1 MNDAASVT
9 VSDFPVEVS
18 PETGRR
24 TEILSTLCSQMADLL
39 ATIPSEEEIHVPFLE
54 MGANSLTLMEII
66 RTIDNTFSLKVVMR
80 QFFEELTNIDALATY
95 IDQNLPPE
103 GSSTSGQSESEVR
116 PQVKPISTESNM
128 NETITETKEAITET
142 SALELTSQLVEKTS
156 SEFKQPNNLNDRLS
170 SGEEAS
176 ALEQILKQQLE
187 LASQAMSQVVSQ
199 QLEFLRHSGFST
211 KPLSSS
217 DQEDHQTTT
226 APHPV
231 KEPQQ
236 TPSVKPPLATTHQ
249 QPEQISSQPSSPLPP
264 WRVAEIRTRGLTSIQ
279 KRHLENLIV
288 RYNQRTKNSKELGQ
302 HYRPVLA
309 DNRASAGFRFTTKEM
324 LYPIIGKRSQGA
336 KIWDIDDNEY
346 IDITMGFGVYL
357 FGHQPTFIIEA
368 LKEQLSQ
375 GIQIG
380 PQTELAGEVAQLICE
395 FTGVERVTFCNTGT
409 EAVMTSLRLAR
420 TITGRPKVALF
431 YMSFHGHFDGTL
443 GITEPGN
450 NNPNAIPMVPGITQ
464 NTVADLMVLEY
475 GTPQALEMI
484 KAHAHELAAVLVEP
498 VQSRRPDF
506 QPKEFLHQL
515 RKLTHDLG
523 IVLIFDEMIA
533 GFRSHPG
540 GAQAW
545 FDVQADIVTY
555 GKIIGGGMPI
565 GVVAGKAVYMDGIDG
580 GMWQYEDTS
589 YPSKETTFFAGTFC
603 KHPLTMVAA
612 RAALKEMK
620 RQGPTLQAQ
629 LNKRT
634 TQFADTLN
642 TYFEAEEMPIRIV
655 HFSSLFRF
663 AYQIN
668 LDLLFYHLLD
678 KGVLVWEGR
687 NFFLST
693 AHTDADIEYI
703 IRAIKESCEELRA
716 GGFLP
721 AHSKSEKGLENVSG
735 VTKSPDKD
743 SSATEL
749 SSKEAQEGNQ
759 VELTSLKDVTSI
771 PISKASSK
779 QPDKLPL
786 TEAQR
791 QLWVLSQIGQEGSLA
806 YNVYTTL
813 QLQGPFQLSA
823 MCQAVQKV
831 VAQHEALR
839 TIISHNGDFQ
849 QILPELKI
857 DIPVLDFSTTSD
869 EGKSEVNAWFISESQ
884 KPFNL
889 NQGPLFRASIL
900 KLEEQRHLLV
910 LTAHHIVVDG
920 FSIGIVL
927 QEITSFYSAECQGT
941 KTQLDSPMQ
950 FSEYVQWQIPQI
962 QTKEMIAHE
971 SYWLEK
977 FADYMPVLDLP
988 TDRPRPPVNTY
999 QGSRQTVRLDGE
1011 LCRDL
1016 KKQSQKHGCTLFMML
1031 MSVYTTLLHRLTGQD
1046 DVVVGI
1052 PVLGRPSEGSD
1063 RLVGYCTHLLP
1074 IMSSFDK
1081 RQTFSAYLKVMRS
1094 ILLDAYEH
1102 QDYPFAN
1109 LINKLNIA
1117 RNANQTPLVSALFNL
1132 DRPVA
1137 IPPMFNLEP
1146 SWFSQP
1152 ISFIAFDIDF
1162 NITEIGDELVVDC
1175 DYDTDVLDK
1184 ATIERW
1190 LEHFQTLLKGI
1201 VVNPE
1206 QPVSELPLLS
1216 EAERHTLLVEWNDT
1230 QADYSHDRCLHQ
1242 LFEAQ
1247 VECTPDAVAVVFEDQ
1262 QLTYREINSKANKI
1276 AHYLRRRIRRNEFVG
1291 ILEERGID
1299 FLAAMLGILKA
1310 GGAFLPI
1317 DPSYPYDRVLYMV
1330 TNSQINSLITRS
1342 TLFDK
1347 IAIDVEKDGYLRN
1360 VLCLDGKEL
1369 GGNYQVYNGT
1379 DLINEPENNPNFLN
1393 ESVDIAY
1400 MIYTSGST
1408 GLPKGTIVRHNG
1420 AVNHIYAKAEQL
1432 PFHQNSAF
1440 LQSASSSSDIS
1451 VWQFLAPLL
1460 FGGRTVVVDY
1470 ETVCDAAKLFKV
1482 IKSQQVT
1489 AIEFVPIVMQ
1499 GVLDQVA
1506 KLSAEEQALPALEWA
1521 MVTGEA
1527 VSTSLV
1533 NQWQHTYPNIKLVN
1547 AYGPTE
1553 ASDDICQAVFDKL
1566 LPKEQLNV
1574 PIGKPLANLNL
1585 YVLDR
1590 QQQLLPIGVYG
1601 EICVS
1606 GVGVGAGYWHNEEK
1620 TKANFVNNPY
1630 ANDIYS
1636 NVIYR
1641 TGDLGRWLPD
1651 GSLECVGR
1659 LDHQVKIRGFRIE
1672 LGEIEVI
1679 LAGHPQVREAVV
1691 IDREDSSHLKQ
1702 LVAYIVTHPV
1712 TTPVAASDLRRFIQE
1727 KLPEYMVPSYFV
1739 VLEKIPLTVNGK
1751 IDRRALPAPSGNEL
1765 KTVYV
1770 APRTPIEELL
1780 TNIWSD
1786 ILEQQQIGIHDDFF
1800 ERGGHSLLGTQV
1812 ISRIRDIFSV
1822 EISLR
1827 QLYESPTVVSLA
1839 KSIVKQET
1847 QPGRIEKIARLRQRL
1862 DKMSANEIK
1871 TLLQNK
1877 KRGE

>member
-24 TEILSTLCSQMADLL
+24 TEIISTLCSQMADLL

-128 NETITETKEAITET
+128 NETITEEAITET
-142 SALELTSQLVEKTS
+142 SALELTSRLVEKTS
-156 SEFKQPNNLNDRLS
+156 SEFKQPNNLNDMLS

-187 LASQAMSQVVSQ
+187 LASQGMSQVVSQ

-217 DQEDHQTTT
+217 GPDVHQTTS
-226 APHPV
+226 
-231 KEPQQ
+231 Q
-236 TPSVKPPLATTHQ
+236 TVDFQAR
-249 QPEQISSQPSSPLPP
+249 PLP
-264 WRVAEIRTRGLTSIQ
+264 VADAYQATRKLTPEKIQAVADVSSTLTNKPKKKSTSQKSGGTTPPHLLKATEVRARGLTPQ
-279 KRHLENLIV
+279 QQCHLEALIA
-288 RYNQRTKNSKELGQ
+288 RYTKRTQKSKQ
-302 HYRPVLA
+302 MTQTHRAVLA
-309 DNRASAGFRFTTKEM
+309 DSRASVGFRFTTKEM
-324 LYPIIGKRSQGA
+324 LYPIIGKRAQGT

-346 IDITMGFGVYL
+346 IDITMGFGVNL
-357 FGHQPTFIIEA
+357 FGHHPPFISKAI
-368 LKEQLSQ
+368 KEQPNDT
-375 GIQIG
+375 IQLG
-380 PQTELAGEVAQLICE
+380 PRSPEVGEVAELIAE
-395 FTGVERVTFCNTGT
+395 LTGMERIAFSNSGT
-409 EAVMTSLRLAR
+409 EAVMSALRLAR
-420 TITGRPKVALF
+420 AATGRTKIVLF
-431 YMSFHGHFDGTL
+431 EGSYHGHSDGTL
-443 GITEPGN
+443 VAPPIQDGMPGSM
-450 NNPNAIPMVPGITQ
+450 PAAPGIPQ
-464 NTVADLMVLEY
+464 YIANDIIVLEY
-475 GTPQALEMI
+475 GTPQTLELI
-484 KAHAHELAAVLVEP
+484 RTHAHELAAVLVEP
-498 VQSRRPDF
+498 VQSRHPDL
-506 QPKEFLHQL
+506 QPKAFLHELRQL
-515 RKLTHDLG
+515 TKSAG
-523 IVLIFDEMIA
+523 IALIFDEMIT
-533 GFRSHPG
+533 GFRIHPG

-545 FDVQADIVTY
+545 FGVEADLATY
-555 GKIIGGGMPI
+555 GKVIGGGMPI
-565 GVVAGKAVYMDGIDG
+565 GVIAGKAAYMDGIDG
-580 GMWQYEDTS
+580 GMWQYDDAS
-589 YPSKETTFFAGTFC
+589 YPQKERTMFGGTFC
-603 KHPLTMVAA
+603 QHPLAMTT
-612 RAALKEMK
+612 ALA
-620 RQGPTLQAQ
+620 TLKHLKTHSPALQER
-629 LNKRT
+629 LNQRT
-634 TQFADTLN
+634 TQFAETLN
-642 TYFEAEEMPIRIV
+642 AYFEENKVPIQV
-655 HFSSLFRF
+655 AHFSSIFHF
-663 AYQIN
+663 EFSGN
-668 LDLLFYHLLD
+668 MELLFYHLLE
-678 KGVLVWEGR
+678 KGVYIWEWR
-687 NFFLST
+687 NCFLSS

-703 IRAIKESCEELRA
+703 IQAIKESCEELRS

-735 VTKSPDKD
+735 ITKSQDKD
-743 SSATEL
+743 SITEL
-749 SSKEAQEGNQ
+749 SSKEDQEGNQ
-759 VELTSLKDVTSI
+759 VELTSRKDVTSI
-771 PISKASSK
+771 PTVSKASSK

-813 QLQGPFQLSA
+813 QLQGPFQLLA

-831 VAQHEALR
+831 VEQHEALR

-869 EGKSEVNAWFISESQ
+869 EGQSEVNAWFISESQ

-900 KLEEQRHLLV
+900 KLEEQHHLLV

-962 QTKEMIAHE
+962 QTKEMIPHE

-988 TDRPRPPVNTY
+988 TARPRPPVNTY

-1046 DVVVGI
+1046 DIVVGI
-1052 PVLGRPSEGSD
+1052 PVLGRPEGGD
-1063 RLVGYCTHLLP
+1063 KLVGYCTHLLP

-1081 RQTFSAYLKVMRS
+1081 RQSFSAYLKVMRS
-1094 ILLDAYEH
+1094 TLLDAYEH

-1137 IPPMFNLEP
+1137 IPPMFNLET

-1152 ISFIAFDIDF
+1152 ISFIAFDIVF
-1162 NITEIGDELVVDC
+1162 NITEISDELVVDC

-1190 LEHFQTLLKGI
+1190 LEHFQTLLKGV
-1201 VVNPE
+1201 VVNSE
-1206 QPVSELPLLS
+1206 QQVSQLPLLS
-1216 EAERHTLLVEWNDT
+1216 EQERHKILVEWNNT
-1230 QADYSHDRCLHQ
+1230 SVDYPKNKTLHQ
-1242 LFEAQ
+1242 LFEEQ
-1247 VECTPDAVAVVFEDQ
+1247 VEKTPENIAVVFEEQ
-1262 QLTYREINSKANKI
+1262 QLTYFQLNQKANQL
-1276 AHYLRRRIRRNEFVG
+1276 AHYLQSLGVKPDVLVG
-1291 ILEERGID
+1291 ICLERSLEMVIGL
-1299 FLAAMLGILKA
+1299 FGILKA
-1310 GGAFLPI
+1310 GGAYVPL
-1317 DPSYPYDRVLYMV
+1317 DPAYPVARLAFMLEDSQVPVLL
-1330 TNSQINSLITRS
+1330 TQSNL
-1342 TLFDK
+1342 
-1347 IAIDVEKDGYLRN
+1347 IDVLPETMAQL
-1360 VLCLDGKEL
+1360 VCLDTEAKKFSPFRSENPLSVVG
-1369 GGNYQVYNGT
+1369 
-1379 DLINEPENNPNFLN
+1379 PENL
-1393 ESVDIAY
+1393 AY
-1400 MIYTSGST
+1400 VIYTSGST
-1408 GLPKGTIVRHNG
+1408 GKPKGAGV
-1420 AVNHIYAKAEQL
+1420 
-1432 PFHQNSAF
+1432 FHQGVTNLVNWFITAFQLGVDDNVLIISPFSFDLTQKNIFAPLINGGQLHLLASTHYDPNQITKLVAEKTITWLNCTPSAF
-1440 LQSASSSSDIS
+1440 YPLIEPNDENTFLKLSSLRYLFLGGEPIALPILQSWLNA
-1451 VWQFLAPLL
+1451 
-1460 FGGRTVVVDY
+1460 TV
-1470 ETVCDAAKLFKV
+1470 
-1482 IKSQQVT
+1482 SQT
-1489 AIEFVPIVMQ
+1489 KIVN
-1499 GVLDQVA
+1499 
-1506 KLSAEEQALPALEWA
+1506 S
-1521 MVTGEA
+1521 
-1527 VSTSLV
+1527 
-1533 NQWQHTYPNIKLVN
+1533 
-1547 AYGPTE
+1547 YGPTE
-1553 ASDDICQAVFDKL
+1553 CTDVCAAYLLEQPEAVLD
-1566 LPKEQLNV
+1566 QTI
-1574 PIGKPLANLNL
+1574 PIGKPIFNAKLFNLDKNFE
-1585 YVLDR
+1585 
-1590 QQQLLPIGVYG
+1590 LLPVGVAGELHIG
-1601 EICVS
+1601 
-1606 GVGVGAGYWHNEEK
+1606 GVGLARGYLNRPDLTAEK
-1620 TKANFVNNPY
+1620 FLKNPFS
-1630 ANDIYS
+1630 DDPYS
-1636 NVIYR
+1636 RLYK
-1641 TGDLGRWLPD
+1641 TGDLARYLPD
-1651 GSLECVGR
+1651 GNIEYLGR
-1659 LDHQVKIRGFRIE
+1659 IDNQVKIRGFRIE

-1679 LAGHPQVREAVV
+1679 LTEHPQIREAVV

-1702 LVAYIVTHPV
+1702 LVAYIVTPPG
-1712 TTPVAASDLRRFIQE
+1712 TPSLAASDLRRFLQE
-1727 KLPEYMVPSYFV
+1727 KLPEYMVPSNFI
-1739 VLEKIPLTVNGK
+1739 VLEKIPLTLNGK
-1751 IDRRALPAPSGNEL
+1751 IDRHALPAPSGNEL
-1765 KTVYV
+1765 KAAYV

-1780 TNIWSD
+1780 TNVWSD
-1786 ILEQQQIGIHDDFF
+1786 VLEQQKISIHDDFF

-1812 ISRIRDIFSV
+1812 ISRIRDLFSV

-1839 KSIVKQET
+1839 ESLVKQET

-1877 KRGE
+1877 R